1 MDRDRTVANKRELHL
16 HGGGAELQAVTHPP
30 TNSPRSPCLPFAAS
44 VATVPRTSGPTRENI
59 HCSVH
64 RAIRPGAVN
73 SYDGRARPAVL
84 ALPTCAP
91 HLARSA
97 RRGTT
102 APARAHHPLRAR
114 RYVPAL
120 LGATLVVSHMLSC
133 RRRCLLLDR

>member
-64 RAIRPGAVN
+64 MSPSN
-73 SYDGRARPAVL
+73 Q
-84 ALPTCAP
+84 
-91 HLARSA
+91 A
-97 RRGTT
+97 RRGEQLRR
-102 APARAHHPLRAR
+102 PRAR
-114 RYVPAL
+114 QSWLCQRAPPTSPAPQDAARQRL
-120 LGATLVVSHMLSC
+120 HAPTTRCAREGTY
-133 RRRCLLLDR
+133 RRCSVPLWWSVTC